1 MTSLRTTFLGTRTR
15 RVAWFVGVL
24 VAALFAWR
32 CAPDPI
38 TSTGAGA
45 VHLAFRSL
53 EDPALDSLRVRV
65 VDGGG
70 SLLAGPVS
78 LGASTEP
85 VTLELEVRAGE
96 DRAVEIRGEGVGP
109 TPEGGV
115 ERGIVAEG
123 RSARFEVRRGET
135 VAADVRLA
143 SRIPRLHPVVA
154 APGDLSFVVRWDRVA
169 GALDY
174 RLAEERRGVVTV
186 YTQSDTSRNF
196 ELRPFD
202 PTRYRVRARLVSGF
216 TVYSDSIEV
225 VPGSLSDL
233 PRVLSIQPL
242 DGAIEVSDTV
252 EPTLIFDRPIDWA
265 SVDETSVR
273 LEPASG
279 GAAVALERD
288 PDGPQ
293 TLRLLPAAPLVR
305 GATYAIVVTTSVRD
319 LDGRP
324 LDQDPDAAGLQG
336 FRSEFTLEVYDPIRV
351 IAVTPPDGAGP
362 VEPQATIRVTFDRA
376 ADPAT
381 LIAGNLRLTDSLGVD
396 TPRSIAISEGGT
408 QVTLTPLAPMAF
420 VTRYRVE
427 VTAGVR
433 DAVRGE
439 PLDQNPATPQFEP
452 FTSSF
457 RVGAQPPGPSVA
469 SVSPP
474 DLAPSAP
481 VFESIRIRFAS
492 DVDPST
498 VTAATFNVRRL
509 PLGAIIPGT
518 VTAGANPR
526 EFLFVTTAMER
537 DTRYRVVVTPGV
549 LDLQGNPLDQDR
561 ATPGLQEFS
570 STFRT
575 ERNPQVVSVQPA
587 DGSLRVPRTTPIRV
601 RFSIPVLPSSVTD
614 SSFVLS
620 KGGIVVPA
628 TRVVASDSVNAVL
641 TPLAPL
647 EPFGLYRVFVTPGV
661 KTRRGSS
668 LDQDLARLR
677 RQAFESRFTTQAESI
692 PPRVIFVEPPSGAT
706 EVGPRPVIRV
716 RFDQPVL
723 PASINPTTFL
733 VRALPS
739 GSELAGALSLTPD
752 SLEASF
758 QLAADLAPQTEHE
771 VRVTNWVQNRF
782 DVRLDQDPI
791 LAERQ
796 DFISRFTTAQ
806 EQIPPRVVSVEPGDL
821 AEEVAAT
828 AFVRVRFTESM
839 AKSPLLESAFRL
851 SLKGTQIAG
860 GATLGDDGSLLT
872 FTPAAPLLAGRWY
885 DVFVDTLATD
895 LHGNLLDD
903 DGAPSPRLAFRS
915 RFRIA
920 PDREGPRVISSW
932 PANGSEQVKLV
943 LQPEFRFSE
952 PLDPSSVTPSAFS
965 LVDSLGGVVLVQTAM
980 FFAPDS
986 VALTLA
992 DSLLASMRYTL
1003 SAEPSLS
1010 DTLGNPLDQDPGL
1023 VGDQPFTATF
1033 KTQRET
1039 QRPRVRGLFLD
1050 GAPTPVDTRLRIAMS
1065 EPIDP
1070 TSVGPA
1076 TVRLTK
1082 AGLEIATTLSLS
1094 APDTVLVLPNELL
1107 DYETEYVIAVA
1118 GLADTVGNLM
1128 DQDPA
1133 TPERDPFLA
1142 TFITGVDTTPPF
1154 VVSTAPPDSASGLHP
1169 TAFVQVVFSERMDPA
1184 TVTVSNLQLRRIP
1197 GGQILDGVIIADP
1210 DGKRFEHHPDSP
1222 LEEGATYEIRATF
1235 FLTDTQ
1241 GIALDQDPETPTA
1254 DPFVSVFSVGFRP
1267 IANAGPPLCDPA
1279 DSVRVVIDASGSFDP
1294 DGQIVSV
1301 TWNWGDGAIETLEAP
1316 AGLTVEHS
1324 YFCLDLNG
1332 CNGIDDDSDGAT
1344 DEVGTFGCDESH
1356 RITLLVEDNDGAT
1369 AVDTIGVSFC
1379 AFLAISSE
1387 PGNGAVDVD
1396 TLTTAIRVHLSR
1408 AVDPATLDPGDFAL
1422 TGAGD
1427 VPVPGSVFVED
1438 GGKTLTFT
1446 PAGPLAPSTLHTI
1459 KLGPALS
1466 SLFGPGF
1473 DQAPCVAGS
1482 SPYAAVF
1489 TTRGPPP
1496 P

>member
-1 MTSLRTTFLGTRTR
+1 MSS
-15 RVAWFVGVL
+15 RVWWFFGVL

-38 TSTGAGA
+38 TGVGAGA
-45 VHLAFRSL
+45 VHLAFRSI

-65 VDGGG
+65 IDSGG

-78 LGASTEP
+78 LGASAEP
-85 VTLELEVRAGE
+85 LTLELEVPAGE
-96 DRAVEIRGEGVGP
+96 DRAVEIRGEGVGA
-109 TPEGGV
+109 TPDGGV
-115 ERGIVAEG
+115 QRGIVAEG

-135 VAADVRLA
+135 VATNVRLT
-143 SRIPRLHPVVA
+143 SRIPRLYPVVA
-154 APGDLSFVVRWDRVA
+154 APGDLSFVVRWNRVS

-174 RLAEERRGVVTV
+174 QLAEERSGAITV
-186 YTQSDTSRNF
+186 YTQGDTSRSF

-202 PTRYRVRARLVSGF
+202 PTRYRIRARLAGGF
-216 TVYSDSIEV
+216 TVYSDSIEF

-233 PRVLSIQPL
+233 PRVLSIQPI
-242 DGAIEVSDTV
+242 DGAIEVRDAV
-252 EPTLIFDRPIDWA
+252 EPMLVFDRPIDWE

-279 GAAVALERD
+279 GAAVALERE

-305 GATYAIVVTTSVRD
+305 GVRYAVVVTTTVRD

-324 LDQDPDAAGLQG
+324 LDQDPDAPGLQG
-336 FRSEFTLEVYDPIRV
+336 FRSEFTVEVYDPIRV
-351 IAVTPPDGAGP
+351 IAVSPPDGAGP
-362 VEPQATIRVTFDRA
+362 VEPEATIRITFDRA

-381 LIAGNLRLTDSLGVD
+381 LIAANLRLTDSLGVD

-408 QVTLTPLAPMAF
+408 QATLTPLAPLAF

-439 PLDQNPATPQFEP
+439 PLDQIPATPQFET
-452 FTSSF
+452 FASSF

-469 SVSPP
+469 TVSPP

-481 VFESIRIRFAS
+481 IFEAIRVLFAS
-492 DVDPST
+492 DVDPTT
-498 VTAATFNVRRL
+498 VTAASFNVRRL

-518 VTAGANPR
+518 VTSGANPR

-561 ATPGLQEFS
+561 STPGLQEFS

-575 ERNPQVVSVQPA
+575 ERNPQVTSVQPA
-587 DGSLRVPRTTPIRV
+587 DGTVRVPITTPVRI

-620 KGGIVVPA
+620 KGGIAVPA
-628 TRVVASDSVNAVL
+628 TRVVASDSINAVL

-647 EPFGLYRVFVTPGV
+647 EPFGFYRVLVTPGV

-668 LDQDLARLR
+668 LDQDLAQIGH
-677 RQAFESRFTTQAESI
+677 QAFESRFTTRAESI
-692 PPRVIFVEPPSGAT
+692 PPRVTFVEPPSGAT
-706 EVGPRPVIRV
+706 EIGPRPAIRV
-716 RFDQPVL
+716 RFSQPVL

-739 GSELAGALSLTPD
+739 GSELAGGLSLSPD

-782 DVRLDQDPI
+782 DVRLDQDPV

-806 EQIPPRVVSVEPGDL
+806 EQIPPRVLSVEPGDL
-821 AEEVAAT
+821 AEEIPAT
-828 AFVRVRFTESM
+828 AVVRVRFTEPM
-839 AKSPLLESAFRL
+839 AKSPLLESAFQL

-860 GATLGDDGSLLT
+860 GATLSDGGSLLT
-872 FTPAAPLLAGRWY
+872 FTPAAPMLPGRWY
-885 DVFVDTLATD
+885 DVLVDTLATD

-903 DGAPSPRLAFRS
+903 DGAPSPRLAFHS
-915 RFRIA
+915 RFRVA
-920 PDREGPRVISSW
+920 PDRQGPRAIAST
-932 PANGSEQVKLV
+932 PANGAEQVKLV
-943 LQPEFRFSE
+943 LEPGLRFSE
-952 PLDPSSVTPSAFS
+952 PIDSSSVTPTAFS
-965 LVDSLGGVVLVQTAM
+965 LVDSLGGVVTIETAV
-980 FFAPDS
+980 FAAPDS
-986 VALTLA
+986 VTLILA

-1003 SAEPSLS
+1003 TAEPAVT

-1023 VGDQPFTATF
+1023 AGDQPFTASF
-1033 KTQRET
+1033 RTQRET
-1039 QRPRVRGLFLD
+1039 QRPRVRGLLLD
-1050 GAPTPVDTRLRIAMS
+1050 GAPAPVDTRLRIAMS
-1065 EPIDP
+1065 EPINP
-1070 TSVGPA
+1070 TSVNPS
-1076 TVRLTK
+1076 TVRLTRK
-1082 AGLEIATTLSLS
+1082 GIEVATTLSLS
-1094 APDTVLVLPNELL
+1094 APDTVLAVPNELL
-1107 DYETEYVIAVA
+1107 DYETVYMLEVA
-1118 GLADTVGNLM
+1118 DLADTVGNLM

-1133 TPERDPFLA
+1133 TLPREPFGV
-1142 TFITGVDTTPPF
+1142 TFTTGVDTTAPF
-1154 VVSTAPPDSASGLHP
+1154 VVSTAPADSASGLL
-1169 TAFVQVVFSERMDPA
+1169 TSAFVQVVFSERMDPA
-1184 TVTVSNLQLRRIP
+1184 TVTASNLQLRRIP
-1197 GGQILDGVIIADP
+1197 GGQILDGVIVADP
-1210 DGKRFEHHPDSP
+1210 DGKRFEHHPLSP
-1222 LEEGATYEIRATF
+1222 LEEGAMYEIRATF

-1241 GIALDQDPETPTA
+1241 GVALDQVPETPTA
-1254 DPFVSVFSVGFRP
+1254 DPFISTFSVGFRP

-1279 DSVRVVIDASGSFDP
+1279 DSVRVVVDASGSFDP

-1301 TWNWGDGAIETLEAP
+1301 TWNWGDGAIETLDAP

-1324 YFCLDLNG
+1324 YPCLDLNG

-1344 DEVGTFGCDESH
+1344 DEVGTFGCDESY
-1356 RITLLVEDNDGAT
+1356 RITLLVEDDHGAT
-1369 AVDTIGVSFC
+1369 AIDTIGVSFC
-1379 AFLAISSE
+1379 AFLAVSSA
-1387 PGNGAVDVD
+1387 PADGAADVD
-1396 TLTTAIRVHLSR
+1396 TLTTAIRVYLSR
-1408 AVDPATLDPGDFAL
+1408 AVDTGTFQPSDFAL

-1427 VPVPGSVFVED
+1427 LPVPGSVFVED
-1438 GGKTLTFT
+1438 GGKTLLFT
-1446 PAGPLAPSTLHTI
+1446 PFGPLAPSTQHTI
-1459 KLGPALS
+1459 KLGPELG

-1473 DQAPCVAGS
+1473 DQAPCVPGS
-1482 SPYAAVF
+1482 SPFGAVF